1 MKSKV
6 SKMKNKVE
14 NQKPLDVV
22 MNETLLFKQKDNGN
36 VFRYMNPHKE
46 SELSNCVVSNWFI
59 PIITN
64 EDDMDSVL
72 QRKSDNDFYEMGSD
86 YPKVKLYIEYGED
99 KTKSI
104 YVLVNKGGKLYKVVS
119 QKDYGNI
126 KSRMEINDKGRCV
139 PYGKC
144 DLVPFDGEYI
154 EYGIEKREVR
164 FHGTPKSVI
173 VEKSKFKNGRK
184 NGESFK
190 YYKEGRKRKYI
201 NKGEYLS
208 IQYSLDD
215 YPYHFELTTYV
226 DGVRNGKYVNTK
238 NEMSG
243 NFVNNKEVGEW
254 KMKMEKLITLI
265 KEFSN
270 IPNTMNWGRRE
281 EITVNYQNGLLNG
294 EFHNDTIKGNISFG
308 KLNGIYQ
315 YKDENS
321 IHPKTVN
328 EYKNGKLNG
337 ISLEMVGSL
346 STIDREE
353 SLKIINNSD
362 YNYLFLP
369 NIMIRF
375 FENGELIKLIRLQ
388 ITSNKLMKD
397 VFSSEINQTH
407 IDYINQFIPTFDKST
422 FNKYY
427 RVYDV
432 EKKNNTVYLQNSN
445 NLEEFNLRTHHLDM
459 IKKGEYPTDKE
470 RNELFKI
477 LVEKYGYKHYEIEEV
492 IDSSGKWDKYNLKY
506 PQKYNS
512 NNDVEIRVNSFI
524 KDDVRY
530 IVVGDSD
537 NYEYLELDNSN
548 SKIMDLFKKTIQKYV
563 DKWNL
568 DMEIQLKEEEELK
581 RIEKEKEIKLN
592 KEKEKERLELGI
604 SLSSFPMD

>member
-72 QRKSDNDFYEMGSD
+72 QRKSDNDFYGMGSD
-86 YPKVKLYIEYGED
+86 YPKVKLYIKYGED
-99 KTKSI
+99 RTKSI
-104 YVLVNKGGKLYKVVS
+104 YVLVNKGGKLYKVES
-119 QKDYGNI
+119 QKDYGII
-126 KSRMEINDKGRCV
+126 KSRMEIDDKGRCV

-154 EYGIEKREVR
+154 EFGYGNTHRGVY
-164 FHGTPKSVI
+164 T
-173 VEKSKFKNGRK
+173 VEESKYKNGKR

-190 YYKEGRKRKYI
+190 YYKEKRYSTDVDEFLRK
-201 NKGEYLS
+201 EYPPTE
-208 IQYSLDD
+208 

-265 KEFSN
+265 KEFSD
-270 IPNTMNWGRRE
+270 IPNMMYGDRRE

-294 EFHNDTIKGNISFG
+294 EFHNDSIKGNISFG
-308 KLNGIYQ
+308 KLNGIFQ

-321 IHPKTVN
+321 IHPHSIN

-337 ISLEMVGSL
+337 ISLKMVGSL

-375 FENGELIKLIRLQ
+375 FENGELIKLITLQ

-397 VFSSEINQTH
+397 VLSSEINQTH

-432 EKKNNTVYLQNSN
+432 SNKKKNCSNLDNSN
-445 NLEEFNLRTHHLDM
+445 YLDDYNLHSHHM
-459 IKKGEYPTDKE
+459 NMIKKGIKKGEYPTSKE
-470 RNELFKI
+470 RNEFSKI
-477 LVEKYGYKHYEIEEV
+477 LVEKYGYKYYEIEEV